1 MSEHNY
7 EDVWKY
13 ALEQIKQQY
22 IKSGKETEFKLWFNM
37 NYVEDT
43 ISTITVSVASEFLWQ
58 SMLKKGNVQLVSKKI
73 EELTGQSNIK
83 IQHIISNQSVFNPEE
98 SDSEIVSMSSNSDES
113 DIDST
118 KNKLSE
124 KKSGSSL
131 NFTDSAKS
139 AENKKALK
147 KHPQLFEK
155 YTFDT
160 FIPGSNSDYAYN
172 AAIAA
177 SKNPGKTYNP
187 ILLYGGV
194 GLGKTHLMEAI
205 GNYIYQ
211 ERGDSFKICYVPA
224 ETFTNEFT
232 SSIKAQTTEKF
243 KSKYRNLDVLL
254 LDDIQFLQGKAQTQ
268 EELFHTFNAL
278 HDSSSQMV
286 FTCDRPVTELK
297 DMTDR
302 LRSRFSN
309 GLIVDLQPPEYETR
323 YAILLKKLET
333 LGKSIPEDVI
343 AYIAKNVVTNVRDL
357 ESALTKM
364 IGYSELVNK
373 NLTIEIAQ
381 QQLRDTFSQPLSG
394 TITIDTIQKVVSDY
408 YNISI
413 TDIKSKKRD
422 KKYVYPRQIAIYL
435 SRELTEYSYPEIGQE
450 FGGRDHT
457 TAMHADEKIRDLL
470 KTDSSLNSLIQMLI
484 RNIKDY
490 KK

>member
-1 MSEHNY
+1 MGERNY

-13 ALEQIKQQY
+13 ALDQIHQQFS
-22 IKSGKETEFKLWFNM
+22 KTGKETEFKLWFNM

-58 SMLKKGNVQLVSKKI
+58 SMLKKGNIQLVSKKI

-83 IQHIISNQSVFNPEE
+83 IQHIINNKSVFNPEE
-98 SDSEIVSMSSNSDES
+98 NNSDLLPENS
-113 DIDST
+113 ETSETKPELKKDI
-118 KNKLSE
+118 
-124 KKSGSSL
+124 KKP
-131 NFTDSAKS
+131 A
-139 AENKKALK
+139 K
-147 KHPQLFEK
+147 KHPQLFER

-160 FIPGSNSDYAYN
+160 FIPGNNSDYAYN

-177 SKNPGKTYNP
+177 AKNPGKTYNP

-211 ERGDSFKICYVPA
+211 EKGDNFKICYVPA

-232 SSIKAQTTEKF
+232 SSIKSQATEKF

-254 LDDIQFLQGKAQTQ
+254 LDDIQFLQGKTQTQ

-278 HDSSSQMV
+278 HDSCSQMV

-323 YAILLKKLET
+323 HAILLKKLET
-333 LGKSIPEDVI
+333 LGKQIPDDVI
-343 AYIAKNVVTNVRDL
+343 SYIAKNVVTNVRDL

-394 TITIDTIQKVVSDY
+394 TITIDTIQKVISDY

-422 KKYVYPRQIAIYL
+422 KKFVFPRQIAIYL

-470 KTDSSLNSLIQMLI
+470 KTDSSLNSVIQMLI

>member
-1 MSEHNY
+1 MGEHNY

-13 ALEQIKQQY
+13 ALDQLHEEFKNA
-22 IKSGKETEFKLWFNM
+22 GRETEFKLWFNM
-37 NYVEDT
+37 TYVEDT
-43 ISTITVSVASEFLWQ
+43 LTTITVSVPSEFLWQ
-58 SMLKKGNVQLVSKKI
+58 SMLKKGNVQLVTKKI
-73 EELTGQSNIK
+73 EELTGQINLN
-83 IQHIISNQSVFNPEE
+83 IQHIVNNQSIF
-98 SDSEIVSMSSNSDES
+98 STSNSVPES
-113 DIDST
+113 ENIINFRQEIET
-118 KNKLSE
+118 EIYQEHPVQKIQEPVKIQFQE
-124 KKSGSSL
+124 KQIR
-131 NFTDSAKS
+131 
-139 AENKKALK
+139 

-177 SKNPGKTYNP
+177 AKNPGKTYNP

-205 GNYIYQ
+205 GNYIYK
-211 ERGDSFKICYVPA
+211 EKGDNFKICYIPA

-232 SSIKAQTTEKF
+232 SSIKSQTTSKF

-254 LDDIQFLQGKAQTQ
+254 LDDIHFLQGKTQTQ

-278 HDSSSQMV
+278 HDSCSQMV

-309 GLIVDLQPPEYETR
+309 GLVVDLQPPDFETR
-323 YAILLKKLET
+323 HAILLKKLET
-333 LGKSIPEDVI
+333 LGKHIPDDVI

-373 NLTIEIAQ
+373 NLTIDIAQ

-394 TITIDTIQKVVSDY
+394 TITIDIIQKVVSDY

-422 KKYVYPRQIAIYL
+422 KKFVFPRQIAIYL

-470 KTDSSLNSLIQMLI
+470 KTDSSLNSVVQILT
-484 RNIKDY
+484 RNIKDF

>member
-73 EELTGQSNIK
+73 EELTGQTNIK

-98 SDSEIVSMSSNSDES
+98 TDSEIVSMSSNSDES
-113 DIDST
+113 DLDLT

-243 KSKYRNLDVLL
+243 KAKYRNLDVLL

>member
-1 MSEHNY
+1 
-7 EDVWKY
+7 
-13 ALEQIKQQY
+13 
-22 IKSGKETEFKLWFNM
+22 
-37 NYVEDT
+37 
-43 ISTITVSVASEFLWQ
+43 
-58 SMLKKGNVQLVSKKI
+58 
-73 EELTGQSNIK
+73 
-83 IQHIISNQSVFNPEE
+83 
-98 SDSEIVSMSSNSDES
+98 
-113 DIDST
+113 
-118 KNKLSE
+118 
-124 KKSGSSL
+124 
-131 NFTDSAKS
+131 
-139 AENKKALK
+139 
-147 KHPQLFEK
+147 
-155 YTFDT
+155 
-160 FIPGSNSDYAYN
+160 
-172 AAIAA
+172 
-177 SKNPGKTYNP
+177 
-187 ILLYGGV
+187 
-194 GLGKTHLMEAI
+194 
-205 GNYIYQ
+205 
-211 ERGDSFKICYVPA
+211 
-224 ETFTNEFT
+224 
-232 SSIKAQTTEKF
+232 
-243 KSKYRNLDVLL
+243 
-254 LDDIQFLQGKAQTQ
+254 
-268 EELFHTFNAL
+268 
-278 HDSSSQMV
+278 MV

-333 LGKSIPEDVI
+333 LGKSIPENII

-381 QQLRDTFSQPLSG
+381 QQLRDTFSQRLSG

-470 KTDSSLNSLIQMLI
+470 KTDSSLNSLVQMLI

>member
-13 ALEQIKQQY
+13 ALEQIKQQF

-73 EELTGQSNIK
+73 EELTGQTNIK

-113 DIDST
+113 DLDST

-124 KKSGSSL
+124 KKPGSSL